1 MKKLLLIF
9 LVYLLALT
17 CSSSGTIKLPD
28 KNLEVRDNIV
38 YYKNEPYTGTVSG
51 TDINNNSARFKAEI
65 KNGIVDGK
73 VELLASDIDFI
84 YNMSD
89 GKLNGESSVLDIIM
103 LYKEDIIQKCY
114 SNSSFITQ
122 EMADSFCKVTKENPD
137 GESFPTTGKELQ
149 KRTLNIIKRLNK

>member
-17 CSSSGTIKLPD
+17 CSNSRTIKLPD
-28 KNLEVRDNIV
+28 KNLEVRDDII

-84 YNMSD
+84 YNISD

-103 LYKEDIIQKCY
+103 LYKEDTIQKCY

>member
-17 CSSSGTIKLPD
+17 CSNSRTIKLPD
-28 KNLEVRDNIV
+28 KNLEVRDDIV

-51 TDINNNSARFKAEI
+51 TDINNNSAGFKAEI

-84 YNMSD
+84 YNISD

-103 LYKEDIIQKCY
+103 LYKEDTIQKCY

>member
-17 CSSSGTIKLPD
+17 CSNSRTIKLPD

-84 YNMSD
+84 YNISN

-103 LYKEDIIQKCY
+103 LYKEDMIQKCY
-114 SNSSFITQ
+114 PKSSFITQ